1 MTEYILD
8 TDTCIYWL
16 KGKEEVKRKVEQIGV
31 DGFRVTIITLAEL
44 KYGAYNSQKVS
55 ENLKNINNFLREVKV
70 LLLNKD
76 AAERFGKIKANLR
89 RSGQAI
95 GDFDIMI
102 ASIATVNECILVTN
116 NVSHFERIQNLQ
128 LENWLEM

>member
-1 MTEYILD
+1 VTEYILD
-8 TDTCIYWL
+8 TDTCLYWL

-44 KYGAYNSQKVS
+44 KYGAYNSH
-55 ENLKNINNFLREVKV
+55 
-70 LLLNKD
+70 
-76 AAERFGKIKANLR
+76 LR
-89 RSGQAI
+89 RSGQVI
-95 GDFDIMI
+95 GDFDILI